1 MSATSTNNSGSKSS
15 AVVSVKGE
23 ELGKQVHDS
32 GKHVGAGMSAA
43 GVAAEADDGMA
54 AARSVGIVVDR

>member
-32 GKHVGAGMSAA
+32 GKHVGGMSAA